1 MNSLD
6 DFETESN
13 LRNCESK
20 CLKENKIGEMVMAI
34 WDQGIGEYTHPCY
47 DEYTHPST
55 DYWDYYDHWNYWD
68 DDDHWNYWDDDDHW
82 DHWDH
87 DDYSDHWDYD
97 DHENDKQRNDPW
109 NLLIQDEVCNA

>member
-13 LRNCESK
+13 LRNCESICK
-20 CLKENKIGEMVMAI
+20 GADI
-34 WDQGIGEYTHPCY
+34 WDQGIGEYTRPCS

-68 DDDHWNYWDDDDHW
+68 DDDHWNYWDDDDHSDHWDDDDYW
-82 DHWDH
+82 DHWDPYGH
-87 DDYSDHWDYD
+87 HGSLFDG
-97 DHENDKQRNDPW
+97 PW
-109 NLLIQDEVCNA
+109 NLLIEDEVCNAE

>member
-13 LRNCESK
+13 LRNCESICK
-20 CLKENKIGEMVMAI
+20 RAI
-34 WDQGIGEYTHPCY
+34 WDQGIGEYTQPCY

-55 DYWDYYDHWNYWD
+55 DNWYYYDHWNYWD

-97 DHENDKQRNDPW
+97 DHENDEQHDPW
-109 NLLIQDEVCNA
+109 NLLIEDEVCNAE